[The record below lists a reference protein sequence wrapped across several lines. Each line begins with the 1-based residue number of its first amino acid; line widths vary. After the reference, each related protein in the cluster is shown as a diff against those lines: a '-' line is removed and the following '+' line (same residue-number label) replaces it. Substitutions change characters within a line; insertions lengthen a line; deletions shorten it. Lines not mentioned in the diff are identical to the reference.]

1 MSFSLSLGLSL
12 TRRGG
17 GGGASGFDY
26 TQGGALQPVR
36 RHSGEGIST
45 TGTTQTLAELLGS
58 GAPPF
63 LQTDSN
69 KHLITG
75 ENNGVKWIQGA
86 KTGTPSTEK
95 YMTTASAFEA
105 ADTDMLV
112 LITSSGNTDHFMG
125 SIDSNNRWGIRL
137 GKLRSTNFLNG
148 FATGAEDNTH
158 STGEW
163 FILHARWI
171 GNGTS
176 FIKSYGYGFDGLS
189 ATWGHLETLTFS
201 TNSASQP
208 APVIMGSYES
218 SLVGSPA
225 KAVEALVYSHSTRTP
240 AVSEYDPIIA
250 YLKAQQDQLEG
261 R

>member
-1 MSFSLSLGLSL
+1 MARLGLGVGL
-12 TRRGG
+12 TRRGGG

-45 TGTTQTLAELLGS
+45 TGTTQTLAELIGS

-75 ENNGVKWIQGA
+75 ENNGVKWIQGDS
-86 KTGTPSTEK
+86 TGVESTEK
-95 YMTTASAFEA
+95 YMTTSSVFEA
-105 ADTDMLV
+105 ADTDMFALV
-112 LITSSGNTDHFMG
+112 SPSDGFDHFMG
-125 SIDSNNRWGIRL
+125 EIDSNKRWGIRRS
-137 GKLRSTNFLNG
+137 KLRSTG
-148 FATGAEDNTH
+148 FMGSGNIDGSETH
-158 STGEW
+158 VAGEW

-171 GNGTS
+171 GNGAC
-176 FIKSYGYGFDGLS
+176 FIKSYGYGGDGQS
-189 ATWGHLETLTFS
+189 ATWGEVDAVSFTTA
-201 TNSASQP
+201 TTTQP
-208 APVIMGSYES
+208 AQVIMGSYFT
-218 SLVGSPA
+218 SLEGSDT
-225 KAVEALVYSHSTRTP
+225 KAVEALVYSHSARTP
-240 AVSEYDPIIA
+240 AVDEYDPIIA